1 MKIYITKLIISRIDN
16 NNYEAKIVSQANNNV
31 IKYRII
37 DKLIS
42 VPKLKTTEVL
52 VERTIMS
59 RDNEIY
65 IIDLL
70 NYQILL
76 HKKFNVNKKRFFKTL
91 KLDNKFNAENLN
103 KFITFDIESITDLD
117 SLNHEG
123 DKVYF
128 DPILI

>member
-1 MKIYITKLIISRIDN
+1 
-16 NNYEAKIVSQANNNV
+16 
-31 IKYRII
+31 
-37 DKLIS
+37 
-42 VPKLKTTEVL
+42 L

-70 NYQILL
+70 NYQILF
-76 HKKFNVNKKRFFKTL
+76 HKKFNVNKKGFFKTL